1 MSDERVSVTLSRLRS
16 ECEICGAWAAFT
28 GATEVIDGL
37 TYAIVRCPNQDGE
50 FAVWK
55 RDAAPLLAAYVHAR
69 ASSSAPHAYQA
80 ACATLTAGDRAA
92 IGALAAAPPTELPL
106 FSIEDI
112 DLPASA
118 AVRWVELLLDWEG
131 WRPVP
136 ERSLSVEEAMATAIT
151 YQSAEAGFAIAD
163 RVTEAEAADVLPR
176 IEQRFG
182 DRDHTVLLPLLDR
195 AGNGSRNAAHMQL
208 IRSIAERLCQVQ
220 CGAESEIRAAFAL
233 PTEPPPLGARE
244 VEVSGG
250 VLSRAGLEFRWST
263 PLLTKAE
270 IDEAFGGSGE
280 VLPRTGPGAPYV
292 FAYPVTVPGAPARV
306 TVFAHYTGT
315 LNAEASA
322 KNLHFR
328 IDPL

>member
-1 MSDERVSVTLSRLRS
+1 MSDEQVSATLSRLRS

-50 FAVWK
+50 FAVWN
-55 RDAAPLLAAYVHAR
+55 RDTAPLLAAFVHAGA
-69 ASSSAPHAYQA
+69 ASGAPDAFRA
-80 ACATLTAGDRAA
+80 ACATLTGGVSAA
-92 IGALAAAPPTELPL
+92 IGALAAAPPAELPL

-136 ERSLSVEEAMATAIT
+136 ARSLRVEEALATAVK

-163 RVTEAEAADVLPR
+163 RVAEAEAADVLPR
-176 IEQRFG
+176 VEQRFG
-182 DRDHTVLLPLLDR
+182 DVDHSVLLPALER
-195 AGNGSRNAAHMQL
+195 AGAGSRTRDKVQF
-208 IRSIAERLCQVQ
+208 IRSIAERLCQVHS
-220 CGAESEIRAAFAL
+220 GAESEIRAAFAL

-244 VEVSGG
+244 VEITGG

-263 PLLTKAE
+263 PLLTKAD

-280 VLPRTGPGAPYV
+280 VLPRTGPGAPFV
-292 FAYPVTVPGAPARV
+292 FAYPLTVAHAPARV
-306 TVFAHYTGT
+306 TVFAHFTGIPSP
-315 LNAEASA
+315 EAPA
-322 KNLHFR
+322 RNLHFR

>member
-1 MSDERVSVTLSRLRS
+1 MSDERVSATLSRLRS

-50 FAVWK
+50 
-55 RDAAPLLAAYVHAR
+55 D
-69 ASSSAPHAYQA
+69 
-80 ACATLTAGDRAA
+80 
-92 IGALAAAPPTELPL
+92 LPL

-112 DLPASA
+112 ALPASA
-118 AVRWVELLLDWEG
+118 AVRWVELLLGWEG

-136 ERSLSVEEAMATAIT
+136 ARSVRVEQAMATAVK

-163 RVTEAEAADVLPR
+163 RVAEAEAADVLAR
-176 IEQRFG
+176 VEQRFG
-182 DRDHTVLLPLLDR
+182 DLDHSVLLPVLKR
-195 AGNGSRNAAHMQL
+195 AGAGSRAMDDVRL
-208 IRSIAERLCQVQ
+208 IRSIAARLCQVQ
-220 CGAESEIRAAFAL
+220 SGAESEIRTAFAL
-233 PTEPPPLGARE
+233 PTDPPPLGARE

-280 VLPRTGPGAPYV
+280 VLPRTGPGDPFV

-315 LNAEASA
+315 PNAEASA